1 MFQKFI
7 EVYMAIHARL
17 SKQNSVLFKDPFGV
31 LNLIPFAGKKL
42 NVPYNKKEPDDKI
55 LSKAFKSS

>member
-1 MFQKFI
+1 
-7 EVYMAIHARL
+7 MAIHARL